1 MTPSQTAERIA
12 HFGKSIFDRGL
23 TAGTSGNIS
32 VKLGD
37 GWLMTPTNSS
47 LGELDPATLSKL
59 DVTGKLISGREPTK
73 EAFLHRAM
81 YEMRDDCAAVVHL
94 HSTHS
99 VAVSCLAEI
108 DHHNVLPPITAYYA
122 MRIGTLPLI
131 PYFKPGD
138 LKLADAVRA
147 LAGKHHAVLLA
158 NHGPVVAGTSIEAAV
173 AAMEELEETAKLFL
187 LLRGHKVR
195 YLTNE
200 QLEELGISK
209 LR

>member
-1 MTPSQTAERIA
+1 MPVSGVAERIVQ
-12 HFGKSIFDRGL
+12 FGKSIFDRGL

-32 VKLGD
+32 AKVDG

-47 LGELDPATLSKL
+47 LGDLDPASMSRL
-59 DVTGKLISGREPTK
+59 DETGKLIAGKEPTK

-81 YEMRDDCAAVVHL
+81 YEMRENCTAVVHL

-99 VAVSCLAEI
+99 VAVSCLA
-108 DHHNVLPPITAYYA
+108 DVDPHDVLPPITAYYA

-131 PYFKPGD
+131 PYFRPGD
-138 LKLADAVRA
+138 IKLADAVRA

-158 NHGPVVAGTSIEAAV
+158 NHGPVVAGTSLEAAV
-173 AAMEELEETAKLFL
+173 AAVEELEETAKLFL
-187 LLRGHKVR
+187 LLQGHRVR

-200 QLEELGISK
+200 QLDEIGIQR

>member
-1 MTPSQTAERIA
+1 MTPSQAAERISR
-12 HFGKSIFDRGL
+12 FGKSIFDRGL

-32 VKLGD
+32 IKIAD

-47 LGELDPATLSKL
+47 LGDLDPATMSRL
-59 DVTGKLISGREPTK
+59 DANGKLAAGSEPTK

-81 YEMRDDCAAVVHL
+81 YEMRNDCAAVVHL
-94 HSTHS
+94 HSAHS
-99 VAVSCLAEI
+99 VAVSCLADI
-108 DHHNVLPPITAYYA
+108 DQRNVLPPITAYYA

-158 NHGPVVAGTSIEAAV
+158 NHGPVVAGTSLEAAV
-173 AAMEELEETAKLFL
+173 GAIEELEETARLFL
-187 LLRGHKVR
+187 LLHGHKVR
-195 YLTNE
+195 YLTDE
-200 QLEELGISK
+200 QLEELGVGK

>member
-1 MTPSQTAERIA
+1 MSVTKTSEQIVK
-12 HFGKSIFDRGL
+12 FGKSIFDRGL

-32 VKLGD
+32 VKVRD

-47 LGELDPATLSKL
+47 LGDLDPAKMSRL
-59 DVTGKLISGREPTK
+59 DTTGRLVSGSNPTK

-81 YEMRDDCAAVVHL
+81 YEMREDCGAVVHL
-94 HSTHS
+94 HSAHS
-99 VAVSCLAEI
+99 VAVSCLA
-108 DHHNVLPPITAYYA
+108 DVDPNNVLPPITAYYA

-158 NHGPVVAGTSIEAAV
+158 NHGPVVAGTSLEAAV
-173 AAMEELEETAKLFL
+173 AAVEELEETAKLFL
-187 LLRGHKVR
+187 LLQGHRVR
-195 YLTNE
+195 YLTSE
-200 QLEELGISK
+200 QLEELGIQ
-209 LR
+209 RPR

>member
-1 MTPSQTAERIA
+1 MSKSNDAERIA
-12 HFGKSIFDRGL
+12 RFGKSIFDRGL

-32 VKLGD
+32 MKVAD

-47 LGELDPATLSKL
+47 LGELDPSSMSHLSF
-59 DVTGKLISGREPTK
+59 DGKLVSGHPPTK

-81 YEMRDDCAAVVHL
+81 YDMREDCAAVVHL

-99 VAVSCLAEI
+99 VAVSCLADI

-122 MRIGTLPLI
+122 MKIGTLPLI

-138 LKLADAVRA
+138 LRLADAVKA

-158 NHGPVVAGTSIEAAV
+158 NHGPVVAGTSIDAAV
-173 AAMEELEETAKLFL
+173 AAIEELEETAKLFL
-187 LLRGHKVR
+187 LLDGHRVR
-195 YLTNE
+195 HLTPQ
-200 QLEELGISK
+200 QLEELGVK
-209 LR
+209 QR